1 MQTLKN
7 LWLYLAIIV
16 NGLIFSIP
24 SLANEGATLEEVI
37 VTARKQEESAQDI
50 PVALTALTA
59 ELENSSIRDLKDVTG
74 YSPNVIF
81 GEDTARGGG
90 GAVVNIR
97 GISPVRSDDNSLDA
111 PIAVVVDGIYLGS
124 MAGQVMENFDLERVE
139 ILRGPQ
145 GTLFGKNTVGG
156 VINVVRS
163 RPTGEFGGKFKLTAG
178 NDGQLEARAVLNTRL
193 SENVA
198 MKFFATDI
206 SYDGYMENI
215 TTGSGVGERDY
226 QNYGLTFLFE
236 PNDRFEALLTVEAF
250 RDEGIMAAFQTNYNT
265 PAGLLP
271 APPPGSPENDYS
283 GGFLNCTIFGN
294 CRTSLERPEFS
305 DNDKDNL
312 SELDTESLTL
322 NMSYEINDNLTL
334 VSITGHRKLDEYR
347 YYDFDASPNP
357 FITIERKNDFEQ
369 TSQELRLDGNFDKVS
384 FSAGVY
390 YFNQDFTQ
398 DWSTA
403 DQFWAFLFGGVVA
416 DPGLYAACLAG
427 AFTVACD
434 EGLTSIPLGTEVA
447 QVLYENQD
455 TTSIAVYGQMDYR
468 FNDKWTG
475 TAGIRWTEEE
485 KDFIAGQ
492 AYLTTKDREWLRNF
506 PTAFGDNGYA
516 DLLEKWTDTSFKLG
530 LTYNINDSSIV
541 YGMFSQGFHSGGF
554 FGVNQNIRDFIRDVY
569 DPETADNYEIG
580 YKSQH
585 LDDRL
590 RFNAVYFY
598 NDFKDKQESFVALDP
613 DTKTVATVFDNA
625 ASVKYKGIE
634 IEAVFV
640 FNEYF
645 RGFINYGSLDA
656 EYEEFFTDI
665 NPNDAQELIEDASF
679 LTPRNAPEFTLG
691 VGGTLSIP
699 VETGVI
705 EAFVKFTR
713 IDEREASLLNLS
725 NARIDETDELSM
737 SVGYY
742 ANENWAVSAYC
753 RNCTDERFEVFAPIA
768 TLFAAGTVNKP
779 RSYGL
784 EFSYQ
789 F

>member
-1 MQTLKN
+1 MHAFKN
-7 LWLYLAIIV
+7 LWLYIAIIT
-16 NGLIFSIP
+16 NGLVISIP
-24 SLANEGATLEEVI
+24 SFANEGATLEEII

-50 PVALTALTA
+50 PVALTALTS

-81 GEDTARGGG
+81 SEDTARGGG

-178 NDGQLEARAVLNTRL
+178 NDGQLEARAVINTRL

-206 SYDGYMENI
+206 SYDGYMDNI

-265 PAGLLP
+265 PPGLLT

-283 GGFLNCTIFGN
+283 GGFLNCTVFGN
-294 CRTSLERPEFS
+294 CRNSLERPEFS

-322 NMSYEINDNLTL
+322 NMSYEINENLTL

-369 TSQELRLDGNFDKVS
+369 TSQELRLDGNYDKVS

-390 YFNQDFTQ
+390 YYNQDFTQ

-455 TTSIAVYGQMDYR
+455 TTSMAVYGQMDYR
-468 FNDKWTG
+468 FNEKWTG

-613 DTKTVATVFDNA
+613 DTRTVATVFDNA
-625 ASVKYKGIE
+625 ASVKYKGVE

-691 VGGTLSIP
+691 LGGTLTIP
-699 VETGVI
+699 VETGVV

-713 IDEREASLLNLS
+713 IDEREASLLNLGNS
-725 NARIDETDELSM
+725 RIDETDELSL

-753 RNCTDERFEVFAPIA
+753 RNCTDERFEVFSPIA
-768 TLFAAGTVNKP
+768 TLFAAGSVNKP

-784 EFSYQ
+784 EFTYQ

>member
-1 MQTLKN
+1 MHTIKY
-7 LWLYLAIIV
+7 LWLYIAIIINGLAI
-16 NGLIFSIP
+16 SIP
-24 SLANEGATLEEVI
+24 SFANEGVTLEEII

-50 PVALTALTA
+50 PVALTALTS

-81 GEDTARGGG
+81 SEDTARGGG

-178 NDGQLEARAVLNTRL
+178 NDGQLEARAVINTRL

-206 SYDGYMENI
+206 SYDGYMDNI

-265 PAGLLP
+265 PPGLLT

-283 GGFLNCTIFGN
+283 GGFLNCTVFGN

-322 NMSYEINDNLTL
+322 NMSYEINENLTL

-369 TSQELRLDGNFDKVS
+369 TSQELRLDGNYEKVS

-390 YFNQDFTQ
+390 YYNQDFTQ

-455 TTSIAVYGQMDYR
+455 TTSMAVYGQMDYR

-530 LTYNINDSSIV
+530 LTYNIDDNSIV

-625 ASVKYKGIE
+625 ASVKYKGVE

-699 VETGVI
+699 VETGVV

-713 IDEREASLLNLS
+713 IDEREASLLNLGNS
-725 NARIDETDELSM
+725 RIDETDELSL

-784 EFSYQ
+784 EFTYQ

>member
-1 MQTLKN
+1 MHTFKN
-7 LWLYLAIIV
+7 LWLYIAIIA
-16 NGLIFSIP
+16 NGLVVSFP
-24 SLANEGATLEEVI
+24 SFANEGATLEEII

-50 PVALTALTA
+50 PVALTALTS

-178 NDGQLEARAVLNTRL
+178 NDGQLEARAVINTRL

-206 SYDGYMENI
+206 SYDGYMDNI

-265 PAGLLP
+265 PPGLLA

-283 GGFLNCTIFGN
+283 GGFLNCTVFGN
-294 CRTSLERPEFS
+294 CRNSLERPEFS

-322 NMSYEINDNLTL
+322 NMSYEINENLTL

-369 TSQELRLDGNFDKVS
+369 TSQELRLDGNYDKVS

-390 YFNQDFTQ
+390 YYNQDFTQ

-455 TTSIAVYGQMDYR
+455 TTSMAVYGQMDYR
-468 FNDKWTG
+468 FNEKWTG

-585 LDDRL
+585 LDNRL

-625 ASVKYKGIE
+625 ASVKYKGVE

-699 VETGVI
+699 VETGVV

-713 IDEREASLLNLS
+713 IDEREASLLNLGNS
-725 NARIDETDELSM
+725 RIDETDELSL

-753 RNCTDERFEVFAPIA
+753 RNCTDERFEVFSPIA
-768 TLFAAGTVNKP
+768 TLFAAGSVNKP

-784 EFSYQ
+784 EFTYQ

>member
-1 MQTLKN
+1 MYIRSLVV
-7 LWLYLAIIV
+7 ASV
-16 NGLIFSIP
+16 AFSSCLFALSSIADEQ
-24 SLANEGATLEEVI
+24 SIGLEEVV

-50 PVALTALTA
+50 PVALTALTS
-59 ELENSSIRDLKDVTG
+59 ELQNSSIRDLKDITG

-81 GEDTARGGG
+81 EENSQRGGG
-90 GAVVNIR
+90 GGVINIR

-156 VINVVRS
+156 VINVIRS
-163 RPTGEFGGKFKLTAG
+163 RPTGELGGKLRLTAG
-178 NDGQLEARAVLNTRL
+178 KDGQIEARAVINTSL
-193 SENVA
+193 SETLA

-206 SYDGYMENI
+206 SYDGFMDNI

-250 RDEGIMAAFQTNYNT
+250 RDEGTLAAYNTNYNV

-271 APPPGSPENDYS
+271 APPAGSPENDFS
-283 GGFLNCTIFGN
+283 GGFLNCSVFGN
-294 CRTSLERPEFS
+294 CRTSLETPEFS
-305 DNDKDNL
+305 DNDKDHR
-312 SELDTESLTL
+312 SELDTNAVTL
-322 NMSYEINDNLTL
+322 KMEYALNDNLTL
-334 VSITGHRKLDEYR
+334 VSITGRRELDEYSF
-347 YYDFDASPNP
+347 YDFDASPNP
-357 FITIERKNDFEQ
+357 FITIERTNEFEQ
-369 TSQELRLDGNFDKVS
+369 TSQELRLDGNYDKIS
-384 FSAGVY
+384 FSAGLY

-398 DWSTA
+398 DWYTG
-403 DQFWAFLFGGVVA
+403 DQFWAFLFGGVVS

-434 EGLTSIPLGTEVA
+434 EGLTSIPLGTEIV

-455 TTSIAVYGQMDYR
+455 TTSKAAYAQMDYR
-468 FNDKWTG
+468 FNEKWTL

-492 AYLTTKDREWLRNF
+492 AYLTTKERETLRNF

-516 DLLEKWTDTSFKLG
+516 DLLEKWTDTSLKLG
-530 LTYNINDSSIV
+530 MTYNINDSSMV

-613 DTKTVATVFDNA
+613 DTRTVATVFDNA
-625 ASVKYKGIE
+625 ASVKYRGVE
-634 IEAVFV
+634 IEAVYV

-645 RGFINYGSLDA
+645 KGFLNYGSLDA
-656 EYEEFFTDI
+656 EYDEFFTDI
-665 NPNDAQELIEDASF
+665 NPNDAQEIIQDASF

-691 VGGTLSIP
+691 VGGTLTIP
-699 VETGVI
+699 VETGVV
-705 EAFVKFTR
+705 EAFVKWTR
-713 IDEREASLLNLS
+713 IDEREASLLNL
-725 NARIDETDELSM
+725 NQARIDETDELSA
-737 SVGYY
+737 SVGFYSDDD
-742 ANENWAVSAYC
+742 WAVSAYC

-768 TLFAAGTVNKP
+768 TLFAAGTTNRP
-779 RSYGL
+779 RSYGM
-784 EFSYQ
+784 EFTYQ

>member
-1 MQTLKN
+1 M
-7 LWLYLAIIV
+7 
-16 NGLIFSIP
+16 
-24 SLANEGATLEEVI
+24 
-37 VTARKQEESAQDI
+37 
-50 PVALTALTA
+50 
-59 ELENSSIRDLKDVTG
+59 
-74 YSPNVIF
+74 
-81 GEDTARGGG
+81 
-90 GAVVNIR
+90 
-97 GISPVRSDDNSLDA
+97 
-111 PIAVVVDGIYLGS
+111 
-124 MAGQVMENFDLERVE
+124 
-139 ILRGPQ
+139 
-145 GTLFGKNTVGG
+145 
-156 VINVVRS
+156 
-163 RPTGEFGGKFKLTAG
+163 
-178 NDGQLEARAVLNTRL
+178 
-193 SENVA
+193 
-198 MKFFATDI
+198 
-206 SYDGYMENI
+206 
-215 TTGSGVGERDY
+215 
-226 QNYGLTFLFE
+226 
-236 PNDRFEALLTVEAF
+236 
-250 RDEGIMAAFQTNYNT
+250 
-265 PAGLLP
+265 
-271 APPPGSPENDYS
+271 
-283 GGFLNCTIFGN
+283 
-294 CRTSLERPEFS
+294 
-305 DNDKDNL
+305 
-312 SELDTESLTL
+312 
-322 NMSYEINDNLTL
+322 
-334 VSITGHRKLDEYR
+334 
-347 YYDFDASPNP
+347 
-357 FITIERKNDFEQ
+357 
-369 TSQELRLDGNFDKVS
+369 
-384 FSAGVY
+384 
-390 YFNQDFTQ
+390 
-398 DWSTA
+398 
-403 DQFWAFLFGGVVA
+403 
-416 DPGLYAACLAG
+416 
-427 AFTVACD
+427 ACD

-455 TTSIAVYGQMDYR
+455 TTSMAVYGQMDYR
-468 FNDKWTG
+468 FNEKWTG

-625 ASVKYKGIE
+625 ASVKYKGVE

-656 EYEEFFTDI
+656 EYDEFFTDI

-699 VETGVI
+699 VETGVV

-713 IDEREASLLNLS
+713 IDEREASLLNLGNS
-725 NARIDETDELSM
+725 RIDETDELSL

-753 RNCTDERFEVFAPIA
+753 RNCTDERFEVFSPIA
-768 TLFAAGTVNKP
+768 TLFAAGSVNKP

-784 EFSYQ
+784 EFTYQ

>member
-1 MQTLKN
+1 MTDNWKL
-7 LWLYLAIIV
+7 
-16 NGLIFSIP
+16 
-24 SLANEGATLEEVI
+24 
-37 VTARKQEESAQDI
+37 
-50 PVALTALTA
+50 
-59 ELENSSIRDLKDVTG
+59 
-74 YSPNVIF
+74 
-81 GEDTARGGG
+81 
-90 GAVVNIR
+90 GAVI
-97 GISPVRSDDNSLDA
+97 
-111 PIAVVVDGIYLGS
+111 
-124 MAGQVMENFDLERVE
+124 
-139 ILRGPQ
+139 
-145 GTLFGKNTVGG
+145 
-156 VINVVRS
+156 
-163 RPTGEFGGKFKLTAG
+163 
-178 NDGQLEARAVLNTRL
+178 NTRL

-206 SYDGYMENI
+206 SYDGYMDNI

-265 PAGLLP
+265 PPGLLA

-283 GGFLNCTIFGN
+283 GGFLNCTVFGN
-294 CRTSLERPEFS
+294 CRNSLERPEFS

-322 NMSYEINDNLTL
+322 NMSYEINENLTL

-369 TSQELRLDGNFDKVS
+369 TSQELRLDGNYDKVS

-390 YFNQDFTQ
+390 YYNQDFTQ

-455 TTSIAVYGQMDYR
+455 TTSMAVYGQMDYR
-468 FNDKWTG
+468 FNEKWTG

-625 ASVKYKGIE
+625 ASVKYKGVE

-699 VETGVI
+699 VETGVV

-713 IDEREASLLNLS
+713 IDEREASLLNLGNS
-725 NARIDETDELSM
+725 RIDETDELSL

-753 RNCTDERFEVFAPIA
+753 RNCTDERFEVFSPIA
-768 TLFAAGTVNKP
+768 TLFAAGSVNKP

-784 EFSYQ
+784 EFTYQ

>member
-1 MQTLKN
+1 M
-7 LWLYLAIIV
+7 YIR
-16 NGLIFSIP
+16 
-24 SLANEGATLEEVI
+24 SLAVASVAFSSCLFALSSIANEQSIALEEVV

-50 PVALTALTA
+50 PVALTALTS
-59 ELENSSIRDLKDVTG
+59 ELQNSSIRDLKDITG

-81 GEDTARGGG
+81 EENSQRGGG
-90 GAVVNIR
+90 GGVINIR

-156 VINVVRS
+156 VINVIRS
-163 RPTGEFGGKFKLTAG
+163 RPTGELGGKLKLTAG
-178 NDGQLEARAVLNTRL
+178 KDGQIEARAVINTSL
-193 SENVA
+193 SETLA

-206 SYDGYMENI
+206 SYDGFMDNI

-250 RDEGIMAAFQTNYNT
+250 RDEGTLAAYNTNYNV

-271 APPPGSPENDYS
+271 APPAGSPENDFS
-283 GGFLNCTIFGN
+283 GGFLNCSVFGN
-294 CRTSLERPEFS
+294 CRTSLETPEFS
-305 DNDKDNL
+305 DNDKDHR
-312 SELDTESLTL
+312 SELDTNAVTL
-322 NMSYEINDNLTL
+322 KMEYALNDNLTL
-334 VSITGHRKLDEYR
+334 VSITGRRELDEYSF
-347 YYDFDASPNP
+347 YDFDASPNP
-357 FITIERKNDFEQ
+357 FITIERTNEFEQ
-369 TSQELRLDGNFDKVS
+369 TSQELRLDGNYDKIS
-384 FSAGVY
+384 FSAGLY

-398 DWSTA
+398 DWYTG
-403 DQFWAFLFGGVVA
+403 DQFWAFLFGGVVS

-434 EGLTSIPLGTEVA
+434 EGLTSIPLGTEIV

-455 TTSIAVYGQMDYR
+455 TTSKAAYAQMDYR
-468 FNDKWTG
+468 FNEKWTL

-492 AYLTTKDREWLRNF
+492 AYLTTKERETLRNF

-516 DLLEKWTDTSFKLG
+516 DLLEKWTDTSLKLG
-530 LTYNINDSSIV
+530 MTYNINDSSMV

-613 DTKTVATVFDNA
+613 DTRTVATVFDNA
-625 ASVKYKGIE
+625 ASVKYRGVE
-634 IEAVFV
+634 IEAVYV

-645 RGFINYGSLDA
+645 KGFLNYGSLDA
-656 EYEEFFTDI
+656 EYDEFFTDI
-665 NPNDAQELIEDASF
+665 NPNDAQEIIQDASF

-691 VGGTLSIP
+691 VGGTLTIP
-699 VETGVI
+699 VETGVV
-705 EAFVKFTR
+705 EAFVKWTR
-713 IDEREASLLNLS
+713 IDEREASLLNL
-725 NARIDETDELSM
+725 NQARIDETDELSA
-737 SVGYY
+737 SVGFYS
-742 ANENWAVSAYC
+742 NDDWAVSAYC
-753 RNCTDERFEVFAPIA
+753 RNCTDERFAVFAPIA
-768 TLFAAGTVNKP
+768 TLFAAGTTNRP
-779 RSYGL
+779 RSYGM
-784 EFSYQ
+784 EFTYQ

>member
-1 MQTLKN
+1 MRTLKN
-7 LWLYLAIIV
+7 LWLYIAIIA
-16 NGLIFSIP
+16 NGLVISIP
-24 SLANEGATLEEVI
+24 SFANEGATLEEVI

-50 PVALTALTA
+50 PVALTALTS

-178 NDGQLEARAVLNTRL
+178 NDGQLEARAVINTRL

-206 SYDGYMENI
+206 SYDGYMDNI

-265 PAGLLP
+265 PPGLLT
-271 APPPGSPENDYS
+271 APPAGSPENDYS
-283 GGFLNCTIFGN
+283 GGFLNCTVFGN
-294 CRTSLERPEFS
+294 CRNSLDRPEFS

-369 TSQELRLDGNFDKVS
+369 TSQELRLDGNYDKVS

-390 YFNQDFTQ
+390 YYNQDFTQ

-468 FNDKWTG
+468 FNEKWTG

-554 FGVNQNIRDFIRDVY
+554 FGVNQNIRDFVRDVY

-613 DTKTVATVFDNA
+613 DTRTVATVFDNA
-625 ASVKYKGIE
+625 ASVKYKGVE

-691 VGGTLSIP
+691 IGGTLSIP
-699 VETGVI
+699 VETGVV

-713 IDEREASLLNLS
+713 IDEREASLLNLGNS
-725 NARIDETDELSM
+725 RIDETDELSL

-753 RNCTDERFEVFAPIA
+753 RNCTDERFEVFSPIA
-768 TLFAAGTVNKP
+768 TLFAAGSVNKP

-784 EFSYQ
+784 EFTYQ

>member
-1 MQTLKN
+1 MHTFKN
-7 LWLYLAIIV
+7 LWLYIAIITS
-16 NGLIFSIP
+16 GLLISIP
-24 SLANEGATLEEVI
+24 SFANEGATLEEII

-50 PVALTALTA
+50 PVALTALTS

-178 NDGQLEARAVLNTRL
+178 NDGQIEARAVINTRL

-206 SYDGYMENI
+206 SYDGYMDNI

-265 PAGLLP
+265 PPGLLT

-283 GGFLNCTIFGN
+283 GGFLNCTVFGN
-294 CRTSLERPEFS
+294 CRNSLERPEFS

-322 NMSYEINDNLTL
+322 NMSYEINENLTL

-369 TSQELRLDGNFDKVS
+369 TSQELRLDGNYDNVS

-390 YFNQDFTQ
+390 YYNQDFTQ

-455 TTSIAVYGQMDYR
+455 TTSMAIYGQMDYR
-468 FNDKWTG
+468 FNEKWTG

-585 LDDRL
+585 LDNRL

-625 ASVKYKGIE
+625 ASVKYKGVE
-634 IEAVFV
+634 IEAIFV

-699 VETGVI
+699 VETGVV

-713 IDEREASLLNLS
+713 IDEREASLLNLGNS
-725 NARIDETDELSM
+725 RIDETDELSL

-753 RNCTDERFEVFAPIA
+753 RNCTDERFEVFSPIA
-768 TLFAAGTVNKP
+768 TLFAAGSVNKP

-784 EFSYQ
+784 EFTYQ